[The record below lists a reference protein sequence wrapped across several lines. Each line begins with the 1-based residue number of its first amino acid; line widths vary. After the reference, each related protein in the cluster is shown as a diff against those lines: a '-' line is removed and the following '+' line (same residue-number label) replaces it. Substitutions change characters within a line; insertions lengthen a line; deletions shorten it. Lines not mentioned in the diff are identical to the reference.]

1 MFATALSTYLLT
13 APIPARL
20 STRWL
25 ERAQAAGFR
34 HLELYAAPEVLA
46 YRDRG
51 HVRELANW
59 FRDSPLKPYALHT
72 PPELNI
78 ADPDRARRRE
88 ACDELS
94 RALEV
99 LELLPCQYVVQHFG
113 ARGDPFHG
121 RRIDASYAS
130 LDELHRFVRER
141 GAAAL
146 LIENSTWELAQ
157 PERIARF
164 LEETRLP
171 LGVLFDTGHAHLGG
185 KSGIEA
191 AFEALRPYIRA
202 AHVHDNNGHFDQHL
216 PPLSAAGSIDWRL
229 AMRLLRGHNE
239 IKVLT
244 ASVRDTGEWPDAAT
258 AVHDSVARL
267 LDLKTARNGDEEEQ

>member
-13 APIPARL
+13 GPPPEQL

-25 ERAQAAGFR
+25 DRAQAAGFR
-34 HLELYAAPEVLA
+34 HVELFASRDVLN

-51 HVRELANW
+51 QIKNLANW

-72 PPELNI
+72 PPEPNI
-78 ADPDRARRRE
+78 ADADRARRRE
-88 ACDELS
+88 ACDEIS

-99 LELLPCQYVVQHFG
+99 LELIPCQYVVQHFG
-113 ARGDPFHG
+113 GRGDLFHG
-121 RRIDASYAS
+121 RRIDAAYAS
-130 LDELHRFVRER
+130 LDELHRFARER

-146 LIENSTWELAQ
+146 LVENGTSELAQ

-171 LGVLFDTGHAHLGG
+171 LGVSFDTGHAHLAG
-185 KSGIEA
+185 KAGLEA
-191 AFEALRPYIRA
+191 AFETLRPYIRA
-202 AHVHDNNGHFDQHL
+202 AHVHDNNGRFDQHL
-216 PPLSAAGSIDWRL
+216 APLAAGGTIDWRL

-244 ASVRDTGEWPDAAT
+244 ASVRDTGEWPDPAT

-267 LDLKTARNGDEEEQ
+267 LDLKTARNDEEEE